1 MTVDQDLV
9 DRVRRRLIADAAEAT
24 AENVAAA
31 LRVECG
37 LVDGTLVLDVIDH
50 LRSDSR
56 GFGPLDPVLALPGVT
71 DVLVNG
77 PGAVYLDRGS
87 GLEPADVRLPDAAA
101 VRRLAQRLAAD
112 RKSVV

>member
-37 LVDGTLVLDVIDH
+37 LVDGKLVLDVIDH
-50 LRSDSR
+50 LRSDRR

-71 DVLVNG
+71 DVLVN
-77 PGAVYLDRGS
+77 
-87 GLEPADVRLPDAAA
+87 
-101 VRRLAQRLAAD
+101 VRRLEAAAPIEVH
-112 RKSVV
+112 RSGAAASSRRTFA